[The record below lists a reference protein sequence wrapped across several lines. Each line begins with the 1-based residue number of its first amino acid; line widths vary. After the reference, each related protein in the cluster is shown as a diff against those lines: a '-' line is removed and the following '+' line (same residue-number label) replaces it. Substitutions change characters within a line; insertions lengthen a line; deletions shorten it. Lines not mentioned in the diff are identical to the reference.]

1 MLLIPATLTGDME
14 KTCLYDIFIS
24 YSRFDRAE
32 VEAIIEKITA
42 KIPDLTYWFD
52 FSGIE
57 SGDQFEDKI
66 VAAIDN
72 SDRMLFM
79 VSDNAMASEWTKK
92 EVNYAKNTGKRV
104 VPLLLKGAKLK
115 GWFLFKF
122 GDIDCIDSTD
132 PAQLKKFIANLSAW
146 TGKEIA
152 EIELTAS
159 DVEDEEEEEKKPEY
173 GKTDYGEKM
182 KQPPQPSVI
191 KGLYTL
197 ERAKALFDKAQ
208 YGEAVSIY
216 AYLAKQGVAEAQY
229 RLGYC
234 YYYAK
239 GVNQDNKEAAKWYR
253 KAAEQGHAEA
263 QYKLCCCY
271 YKGRGLKKN
280 YAEATRWCRKAAE
293 QGNVDAQ
300 SFLGYCYAKGQGVKQ
315 NDKESAR
322 WCAMAAEQGDFAA
335 QTNLGVFYQK
345 GIGVKKDE
353 KEAVKWYR
361 KAAENGNA
369 VAQANL
375 G

>member
-1 MLLIPATLTGDME
+1 MI
-14 KTCLYDIFIS
+14 DIFIS
-24 YSRFDRAE
+24 YSRFDRSE

-253 KAAEQGHAEA
+253 KAAEQGHADG
-263 QYKLCCCY
+263 QF
-271 YKGRGLKKN
+271 N
-280 YAEATRWCRKAAE
+280 YGWCLEYGAGMKQNISAAISWYQKAAK
-293 QGNVDAQ
+293 QGSQ
-300 SFLGYCYAKGQGVKQ
+300 KAK
-315 NDKESAR
+315 
-322 WCAMAAEQGDFAA
+322 
-335 QTNLGVFYQK
+335 
-345 GIGVKKDE
+345 
-353 KEAVKWYR
+353 
-361 KAAENGNA
+361 KALKRLNR
-369 VAQANL
+369 
-375 G
+375 